1 MNRTRPP
8 ASSRAGKAVVLMLAV
23 IVLAALPVLA
33 TTLFSD
39 DFNRADNDLLGGNWV
54 ERGAAGVD
62 FDIVTNRV
70 EIIGLPNNEN
80 SVVYNPAGISSADYT
95 VQAVVNPI
103 SGNAFSG
110 VGGRRVHFGASDS
123 DGYAAFINQN
133 SGKLHL
139 YKRVSGTWTELGSF
153 ITTIT
158 AGVDYTVKLS
168 MQGTTI
174 KAFLDGVERISV
186 TDSALSAAGD
196 ACINGGQGGPVGT
209 RWDDFLVEDFG
220 APATP
225 RKRAAVVFAKA
236 HLHQPNREGIK

>member
-1 MNRTRPP
+1 
-8 ASSRAGKAVVLMLAV
+8 VAV
-23 IVLAALPVLA
+23 ILAALPVLA

-54 ERGAAGVD
+54 ERGPSVD
-62 FDIVTNRV
+62 FDIVTGRV
-70 EIIGLPNNEN
+70 QVMAYATSLIG
-80 SVVYNPAGISSADYT
+80 VAYNPAGISSADYT
-95 VQAVVNPI
+95 VQAIVNPAT
-103 SGNAFSG
+103 GDTLTG
-110 VGGRRVHFGASDS
+110 VCGRRVNFSTADS
-123 DGYAAFINQN
+123 DGYMAFIHDTAN
-133 SGKLHL
+133 SLFL

-153 ITTIT
+153 AVTIT
-158 AGVDYTVKLS
+158 AGTDYTVKLS

-186 TDSALSAAGD
+186 TDSSLSAAGD
-196 ACINGGQGGPVGT
+196 AGLCINGGAENTGM